1 MLVGIEIVRLTPLA
15 LVVGARRSH
24 GRPVCD
30 VAIYSV
36 GLLNDHLDLFVKVIF
51 GNGAKPPTAHIIL
64 SESQSGG
71 ASVDQI
77 HIQGIDWLPIALP
90 RVERAVAELHGG
102 IRGVITAIVPL
113 TGAVIS
119 YHRFVTTVPRL

>member
-1 MLVGIEIVRLTPLA
+1 
-15 LVVGARRSH
+15 
-24 GRPVCD
+24 
-30 VAIYSV
+30 VAIYPV
-36 GLLNDHLDLFVKVIF
+36 RLLHDHLDLFVKVIF

-71 ASVDQI
+71 PGMHQI
-77 HIQGIDWLPIALP
+77 HIQGINWLPIAFP
-90 RVERAVAELHGG
+90 RVERAVAELYGC

-119 YHRFVTTVPRL
+119 YHRFVTTVPGL